1 MFIVRRQYAPRIKAI
16 MKIKTLF
23 KQMDA
28 MEIILKQIKSDKEQ
42 AAEKK
47 SVMALKQSMDGAIVK
62 IRVCLFWAEILT
74 FFCDYF
80 SVFLLMCFIEC
91 K

>member
-1 MFIVRRQYAPRIKAI
+1 

-28 MEIILKQIKSDKEQ
+28 MEAILKQIKSDKEQ
-42 AAEKK
+42 AAEQK

-62 IRVCLFWAEILT
+62 IRVSIF
-74 FFCDYF
+74 
-80 SVFLLMCFIEC
+80 
-91 K
+91 